1 VRRLTQA
8 DVKFFNRARLP
19 EPGAPV
25 ASVSSG
31 ESGGMSYGGYKTISA
46 VMEELDSAMI
56 ERFEALHAALMALG
70 DDVRFNTPVSC
81 SASSRSICSTAPIPA
96 VREKRSNELSTS
108 RQAISR
114 LGKSGGHVAVLVFAI
129 GLLSFA
135 DSSPRA

>member
-70 DDVRFNTPVSC
+70 DDVRFDTPVSC
-81 SASSRSICSTAPIPA
+81 SASSCSICSTP
-96 VREKRSNELSTS
+96 RSQPSGRSAQMNCPHLAKPF
-108 RQAISR
+108 RD
-114 LGKSGGHVAVLVFAI
+114 LGKAEGML
-129 GLLSFA
+129 
-135 DSSPRA
+135 RC